1 MDGLD
6 ASPPSMRKGFLI
18 LIIQSKHFANYQT
31 PQRHCHISLFLF
43 LGVHLGG
50 PALPVGVND
59 ATTFVQEGTENKE
72 RTITNNRVKDKVKVR
87 DNVLMSA
94 VAGQM
99 EGDVRYV
106 PIFFESLLD
115 SFHENYLSD

>member
-1 MDGLD
+1 M
-6 ASPPSMRKGFLI
+6 
-18 LIIQSKHFANYQT
+18 
-31 PQRHCHISLFLF
+31 
-43 LGVHLGG
+43 
-50 PALPVGVND
+50 PVGVND

>member
-1 MDGLD
+1 M
-6 ASPPSMRKGFLI
+6 
-18 LIIQSKHFANYQT
+18 
-31 PQRHCHISLFLF
+31 
-43 LGVHLGG
+43 
-50 PALPVGVND
+50 PVGVND
-59 ATTFVQEGTENKE
+59 AMTFVQEGTENEE
-72 RTITNNRVKDKVKVR
+72 RTITNNRVKVKVKVKVR

>member
-1 MDGLD
+1 MPLD
-6 ASPPSMRKGFLI
+6 
-18 LIIQSKHFANYQT
+18 
-31 PQRHCHISLFLF
+31 
-43 LGVHLGG
+43 G

-72 RTITNNRVKDKVKVR
+72 RTITNNRDKDKVRDMDKVKVWDQ

-99 EGDVRYV
+99 EGDARYV
-106 PIFFESLLD
+106 PISFFP
-115 SFHENYLSD
+115 